1 MLSMTALTRACVA
14 VAPVPTLTAMVA
26 PTGR

>member
-1 MLSMTALTRACVA
+1 MLSITALTCDCIG